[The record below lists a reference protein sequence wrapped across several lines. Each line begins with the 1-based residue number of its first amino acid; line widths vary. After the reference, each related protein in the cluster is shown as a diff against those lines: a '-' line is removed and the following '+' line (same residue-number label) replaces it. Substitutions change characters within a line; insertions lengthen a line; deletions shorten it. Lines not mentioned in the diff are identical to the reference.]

1 MGVFGA
7 LGKFVMSLGR
17 ELFGSAAR
25 GTDGIVELAEK
36 LGVKMDALQDSSP
49 EELASVMDTAVRQR
63 LIDPRDANNVKIE
76 LAKDAQKQYKDSF
89 NIDAAHGQGDSNT
102 STGTVNVPMGD
113 GKVREMGV
121 EFEPGRTLLADENM
135 GINRFEEVSDK
146 MNETLD
152 PNNLGTWFGGYN
164 SRGEPDVANFFAGRG
179 GDDAAGAVY
188 PVKLRIENPKIFDR
202 YEDFEDEMREWS
214 EMAEE
219 GGTDVTSQAFVKD
232 LQDQG
237 HDGIMIERSDTDTGE
252 VRSDYVPFNANQ
264 IRSIFAKF
272 DPSKKDS
279 GNISASIAG
288 GAVGL
293 GALQGVGG
301 EDGNVQR

>member
-1 MGVFGA
+1 MAG
-7 LGKFVMSLGR
+7 LGSLGNLSMSMGR
-17 ELFGSAAR
+17 ELFGLQIRANKRIADIAKRSGVAMDTLQDTPPETLSDILNRAAR
-25 GTDGIVELAEK
+25 SGF
-36 LGVKMDALQDSSP
+36 
-49 EELASVMDTAVRQR
+49 
-63 LIDPRDANNVKIE
+63 IDPRHANSINIHI
-76 LAKDAQKQYKDSF
+76 AQDAQKEYKDSF
-89 NIDAAHGQGDSNT
+89 NIDAAHGQSDSNT
-102 STGTVNVPMGD
+102 SVGMMPVTRSD
-113 GKVREMGV
+113 GSIREMMV
-121 EFEPGRTLLADENM
+121 EFEPGTTSLSDENL
-135 GINRFEEVSDK
+135 GINKFQDINDK
-146 MNETLD
+146 DETLD
-152 PNNLGTWFGGYN
+152 PNNLGAWFGGYN
-164 SRGEPDVANFFAGRG
+164 SKGEPDVANFFAGRE
-179 GDDAAGAVY
+179 GDNAAGAVY

-232 LQDQG
+232 LQDRG

-293 GALQGVGG
+293 GALQGVG
-301 EDGNVQR
+301 DPK

>member
-1 MGVFGA
+1 MGFGA
-7 LGKFVMSLGR
+7 LGKIVTSLGR

-25 GTDGIVELAEK
+25 GAEGIVELAEEF
-36 LGVKMDALQDSSP
+36 GVKMDALQDSSP
-49 EELASVMDTAVRQR
+49 EDLMSVMNSAARQR
-63 LIDPRDANNVKIE
+63 LIDPRDANNVIIE
-76 LAKDAQKQYKDSF
+76 LAKDAQKQYKNSF

-102 STGTVNVPMGD
+102 SIGIVNVPMGD

-202 YEDFEDEMREWS
+202 YEDFEDEMRDWS

-293 GALQGVGG
+293 GALPKDT
-301 EDGNVQR
+301 E

>member
-1 MGVFGA
+1 MA
-7 LGKFVMSLGR
+7 ELYDPRYAISLGR

-25 GTDGIVELAEK
+25 GANGIVELAEEF
-36 LGVKMDALQDSSP
+36 GVKMDALQDSSP
-49 EELASVMDTAVRQR
+49 EELMSVMDRAVRQR
-63 LIDPRDANNVKIE
+63 LIDPRDANNVIIE
-76 LAKDAQKQYKDSF
+76 LTKDGQRAAPAMPTL
-89 NIDAAHGQGDSNT
+89 NAAHGQGDSNT
-102 STGTVNVPMGD
+102 SIGIVNVPMGD

-202 YEDFEDEMREWS
+202 YEDFEDEMRDWS

-293 GALQGVGG
+293 GALQNAGDP
-301 EDGNVQR
+301 E

>member
-1 MGVFGA
+1 MANYGA
-7 LGKFVMSLGR
+7 LGKLAISLGR

-25 GTDGIVELAEK
+25 GANGIVELAGES
-36 LGVKMDALQDSSP
+36 GVKMDALQDSSP
-49 EELASVMDTAVRQR
+49 EELMSVMDSAVRQR
-63 LIDPRDANNVKIE
+63 LIDPRDANNVNIE
-76 LAKDAQKQYKDSF
+76 LTKDAQREYKDSF
-89 NIDAAHGQGDSNT
+89 NIDAAHGQADANT
-102 STGTVNVPMGD
+102 SIGTTLVPRGD
-113 GKVREMGV
+113 GAFREMMV
-121 EFEPGRTLLADENM
+121 EFEPGRTALDDENL
-135 GINRFEEVSDK
+135 GINRFVDVNEKD
-146 MNETLD
+146 ETLD
-152 PNNLGTWFGGYN
+152 PNNLGTWFGSYN
-164 SRGEPDVANFFAGRG
+164 SRGEPDIANFFAEREKSNNLS
-179 GDDAAGAVY
+179 AGAVY

-214 EMAEE
+214 EMAEDN
-219 GGTDVTSQAFVKD
+219 GIDVTSQAFVKD
-232 LQDQG
+232 LQNQG

-293 GALQGVGG
+293 GALQNAGDP
-301 EDGNVQR
+301 E

>member
-1 MGVFGA
+1 MGFGA
-7 LGKFVMSLGR
+7 LGKLAMSLGR

-25 GTDGIVELAEK
+25 GAEGIVKLAEEF
-36 LGVKMDALQDSSP
+36 GVKMDALQDSSP
-49 EELASVMDTAVRQR
+49 EDLISVMNSAARQR
-63 LIDPRDANNVKIE
+63 LIDPRDANNVIIE
-76 LAKDAQKQYKDSF
+76 LAKDAQKQYKNSF

-202 YEDFEDEMREWS
+202 YEDFEDEMRDWS

-301 EDGNVQR
+301 DDGNVQR